1 MLVCGMALIFF
12 RNYMQLR
19 KSVKRFTFLVNDS
32 RLALKDNTRL
42 ALALALCISS
52 QVSFHLFFSVQFHLT
67 FFSPV
72 FKSSSSFSS
81 SYSHFSSTT
90 TCFNIF
96 FLCISLLACSFCVK
110 RKVCSTNDDGVCSVR
125 ILFWWYLLGVRFFT
139 FKILFLGH
147 VIMPCIL
154 FYIVVLLASVVVNIF
169 IKFQRGVIQILNI

>member
-1 MLVCGMALIFF
+1 MALIFF

-19 KSVKRFTFLVNDS
+19 KSVNRFTFLVNDS

-67 FFSPV
+67 FFLP
-72 FKSSSSFSS
+72 SSNHLHPSFSS

-110 RKVCSTNDDGVCSVR
+110 RKVCSTDDDGVCSVR
-125 ILFWWYLLGVRFFT
+125 ILF
-139 FKILFLGH
+139 
-147 VIMPCIL
+147 
-154 FYIVVLLASVVVNIF
+154 
-169 IKFQRGVIQILNI
+169 